1 MFFYCFLYILYFI
14 YENVYPYICRM
25 IKEYVSDNFAFHLDV
40 SYWNSGTKDTI
51 AEEIEI
57 SPIKNVFDNDKG
69 KGKKKELTAGKLYKG
84 VKVMRPPIL
93 FYENKNDKQF
103 WAYIIRNDN
112 GVITK
117 YFQKSMFID
126 KATLRARKINEIL

>member
-1 MFFYCFLYILYFI
+1 
-14 YENVYPYICRM
+14 M
-25 IKEYVSDNFAFHLDV
+25 IREYVSDNFAFQLDV

-57 SPIKNVFDNDKG
+57 TPIKNVFDNDKG
-69 KGKKKELTAGKLYKG
+69 KGKKRELTTGKLYKG

-126 KATLRARKINEIL
+126 KATLRAKKINEIL

>member
-1 MFFYCFLYILYFI
+1 MT
-14 YENVYPYICRM
+14 R
-25 IKEYVSDNFAFHLDV
+25 EYVSDNFAFHLDV

-69 KGKKKELTAGKLYKG
+69 KGKKRELTAGKLYKG
-84 VKVMRPPIL
+84 VMVMTNAYRV
-93 FYENKNDKQF
+93 
-103 WAYIIRNDN
+103 YIIRNDN

>member
-1 MFFYCFLYILYFI
+1 MT
-14 YENVYPYICRM
+14 R
-25 IKEYVSDNFAFHLDV
+25 EYVSDNFAFHLDI
-40 SYWNSGTKDTI
+40 SYWNSGTKNTI
-51 AEEIEI
+51 AEEVEI
-57 SPIKNVFDNDKG
+57 SPIKNVFDNNKG
-69 KGKKKELTAGKLYKG
+69 KGKKRELTAGKLYKG
-84 VKVMRPPIL
+84 IKVMRPPIL